1 MLDWEADACAASL
14 ARPGLTCQKSRV
26 ISKLPIKGTQVK
38 LPLLYSHPLAILT
51 DACWRLG
58 SYHQFEVFERCR
70 IPWHH
75 LENVKTL
82 VEPFQAPAMT
92 VLNISNDNLRSITQ
106 LISRLTV
113 CRGTWLPLPSIPKLE
128 AGVSWES
135 PPTHF
140 ITHKNTGKNCFLVGK
155 ICYGRLFT
163 CIYVTRIEILQSKA
177 SPGLAFTRLCICMYN
192 LEESKQTQTVRL
204 I

>member
-1 MLDWEADACAASL
+1 MLAEGLEVTISL
-14 ARPGLTCQKSRV
+14 RSLKDVGYHGIILRTWRHWSSHFRHLQW
-26 ISKLPIKGTQVK
+26 QVF
-38 LPLLYSHPLAILT
+38 I
-51 DACWRLG
+51 
-58 SYHQFEVFERCR
+58 
-70 IPWHH
+70 
-75 LENVKTL
+75 
-82 VEPFQAPAMT
+82 
-92 VLNISNDNLRSITQ
+92 ISNDNLRSITQ

-113 CRGTWLPLPSIPKLE
+113 WRGTWLPLPSIPKLE

-140 ITHKNTGKNCFLVGK
+140 ITHKNTGKNCSLVGK

-192 LEESKQTQTVRL
+192 LEKSKQTQTVRL